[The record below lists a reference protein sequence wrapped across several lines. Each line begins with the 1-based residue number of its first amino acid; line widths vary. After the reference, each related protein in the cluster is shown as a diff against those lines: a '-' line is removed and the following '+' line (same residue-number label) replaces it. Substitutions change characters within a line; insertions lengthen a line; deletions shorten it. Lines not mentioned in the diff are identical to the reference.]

1 MNDTIP
7 SGRGVQRVFLTHK
20 QVDTERFFIAY
31 ESECFQFFVVF
42 GVLSQSTDEK
52 RVRSARCRRIW

>member
-1 MNDTIP
+1 MNDTVP
-7 SGRGVQRVFLTHK
+7 SGRGVQCVFLTHK

-42 GVLSQSTDEK
+42 GVLSE
-52 RVRSARCRRIW
+52 IY